1 MNENRISENDMFK
14 TETIEKLIDTKD
26 IIKSHLASLD
36 AKHMIKSLLA
46 FLVVYKEVFTE
57 TNQPIKNYIEMVRQN
72 AKSTQSG
79 GSIVNGASVNDA
91 SANDASVNEK
101 NISLISNGLYS
112 MESSKKDNSTSIL
125 DDINYLPVLKQIAVA
140 FVDVTKKL
148 KQIYI
153 NDMFRTR
160 IVRFKRRRL
169 HFE

>member
-14 TETIEKLIDTKD
+14 NETIEKLIDTKD

-57 TNQPIKNYIEMVRQN
+57 TNKPIKNYIEMVRQN

-79 GSIVNGASVNDA
+79 GSIVNGA

-148 KQIYI
+148 I
-153 NDMFRTR
+153 
-160 IVRFKRRRL
+160 
-169 HFE
+169 